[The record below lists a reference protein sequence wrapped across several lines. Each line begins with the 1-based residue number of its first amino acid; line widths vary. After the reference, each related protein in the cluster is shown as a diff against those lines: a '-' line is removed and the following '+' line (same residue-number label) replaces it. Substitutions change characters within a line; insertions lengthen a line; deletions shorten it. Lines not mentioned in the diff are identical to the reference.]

1 MICSITATFI
11 ILYNST
17 VSLHFSIVI
26 MIIKNCLGSCSG
38 RNSLSVIFPWQWQ
51 RTFRRPVFSWQ
62 QPWEAWLFS
71 LLNACEKTN
80 KSRQQVSWVG
90 TQELV
95 RRQLHRLRLHVQNIL
110 CFALVHKKKNT
121 PTKLLSQ
128 LQKKEYPMIFLF
140 LTFMHIQNKPVD
152 IQVVI
157 FKSRKDKPTFLF
169 VRRDISIQTE
179 MWARL

>member
-110 CFALVHKKKNT
+110 CFALVHKKKILQLSCFHSYRKRNI
-121 PTKLLSQ
+121 PWYSCSWHLCISKINLLIS
-128 LQKKEYPMIFLF
+128 
-140 LTFMHIQNKPVD
+140 
-152 IQVVI
+152 
-157 FKSRKDKPTFLF
+157 KSWFSKVEKTNPHFCL
-169 VRRDISIQTE
+169 
-179 MWARL
+179 